1 MENEFLIELQ
11 AKLDEAKSKENLNGS
26 NGDIAK
32 LQGQLDKLKLQA
44 IIDDATIS
52 ELVKQLERVLNQKI
66 TISNI
71 NVDGNGVIKAAQN
84 TGEKIGAAI
93 NKSVEDSTKKIENSQ
108 NQVKDTFKGL
118 KDKIIN
124 TIKEINEK
132 GFDESKIENYNDLFN
147 KLKSEY
153 KDFGQ
158 VKITNEVFKNIDKDL
173 KFDGLEK
180 FKVNIE
186 HVNGDLKE
194 TRSFILELS
203 NDKGQLIFNGTING
217 AESVV
222 QHLDKAKNAINQ
234 TGDAINE
241 LKAKNLADKIDLGD
255 YNKKFETLQSSY
267 RKLGLTSDEIES
279 KTNDVAVALDKLKEK
294 NLDTLVQDEK
304 EFADALKKSQNEA
317 AILKTDLDSIYNPKR
332 QAKLTNDIRD
342 WLSKNTKAST
352 DAKMSI
358 EAYYNEL
365 SGGRVSVAR
374 LEEISQGLKDI
385 ESMQRKLGN
394 LGKNVIDQI
403 REGFGEFTQ
412 WFSISSGIILAASKT
427 REAITEFKNLDNILT
442 EISKTSDLTVNQL
455 AKLGSESFRTA
466 SKYGKTASD
475 YLTGVQDMSQSGFY
489 GEKGSAMAEQSL
501 LAQAAGDMSA
511 EIANKY
517 VLATNAAYKFDGA
530 AEKINAVLDGQNSIT
545 NKNSV
550 ALEDMALA
558 MSEAGTVAASYRVSI
573 EDLSAMIGTI
583 EAVTKSGGS
592 EVGNSLKS
600 ILINLQNVTSDKIVE
615 TLNAANASMTEF
627 VNGSKQLRDPI
638 SILRDLAKTFNQ
650 LDEADPLRA
659 EILTNIGG
667 KHQATKL
674 AALLQNMQMFDKMLV
689 DYSEGSGSAM
699 EEAQKSATNLTGSIN
714 TLTNSWNEFVNF
726 FITADGLKDGVNF
739 LNELVQGATNL
750 SDVLDSINT
759 INGNINGMFGALGAA
774 SGLLMNKKGI
784 GECTIFQW

>member
-11 AKLDEAKSKENLNGS
+11 AKLDEAKSKNNLNGS

-52 ELVKQLERVLNQKI
+52 ELVKQLEEILNQKI

-71 NVDGNGVIKAAQN
+71 NVDGNGAIKAAQN
-84 TGEKIGAAI
+84 TGEKIGDAL
-93 NKSVEDSTKKIENSQ
+93 NKGVEASTKKIENSQ
-108 NQVKDTFKGL
+108 NQVKDTFNGL

-124 TIKEINEK
+124 SIKEINK
-132 GFDESKIENYNDLFN
+132 QGFDESKIESYNDLFN

-158 VKITNEVFKNIDKDL
+158 VKITNEVFKNVDKDL

-222 QHLDKAKNAINQ
+222 QHLDKAQNAINQ

-279 KTNDVAVALDKLKEK
+279 KTNDVAVALDKIKEK

-317 AILKTDLDSIYNPKR
+317 AILKTNLDSIYNPKR

-385 ESMQRKLGN
+385 DSMQRKLGN
-394 LGKNVIDQI
+394 LGKSVIDQI

-412 WFSISSGIILAASKT
+412 WFSISSGIMLAASKT
-427 REAITEFKNLDNILT
+427 REAITEFKNLDDILT

-489 GEKGSAMAEQSL
+489 GEQGTAMAEQSL

-530 AEKINAVLDGQNSIT
+530 AEKINAVLDGQNSIS
-545 NKNSV
+545 NRNSV
-550 ALEDMALA
+550 ALEDMAMA
-558 MSEAGTVAASYRVSI
+558 MSEAGTVASSYRVSI

-583 EAVTKSGGS
+583 ESVTKSGGS

-699 EEAQKSATNLTGSIN
+699 EEAQKSATNLSGSIN

-750 SDVLDSINT
+750 VDVLNNINT
-759 INGNINGMFGALGAA
+759 INGNINGMFGTLGAA

>member
-11 AKLDEAKSKENLNGS
+11 AKLDEAKSKNNLNR
-26 NGDIAK
+26 DIDTIQA
-32 LQGQLDKLKLQA
+32 QLNELKLQA

-71 NVDGNGVIKAAQN
+71 NVDGNGAIKAAQN

-93 NKSVEDSTKKIENSQ
+93 NKSVEDSTKKAGNKSNSFSGLTDFKELKNSINNIDLSKFENYQQLLDSI
-108 NQVKDTFKGL
+108 KDTY
-118 KDKIIN
+118 
-124 TIKEINEK
+124 
-132 GFDESKIENYNDLFN
+132 SK
-147 KLKSEY
+147 
-153 KDFGQ
+153 FGQ
-158 VKITNEVFKNIDKDL
+158 VKITNEVFKKEGL
-173 KFDGLEK
+173 DGLEK

-186 HVNGDLKE
+186 QIYGDLKE
-194 TRSFILELS
+194 TRSFIMSFGEFGE
-203 NDKGQLIFNGTING
+203 NDKKLKGYIFDGTING

-255 YNKKFETLQSSY
+255 YDKKFETLQDSY
-267 RKLGLTSDEIES
+267 RRLGLTSDEIKS
-279 KTNDVAVALDKLKEK
+279 KTNDVAIALDKLKEK

-304 EFADALKKSQNEA
+304 EFTDALKKSQNEA

-374 LEEISQGLKDI
+374 LGEISQGLKDI
-385 ESMQRKLGN
+385 DSMQRKLGN
-394 LGKNVIDQI
+394 LGKSVIDQI

-412 WFSISSGIILAASKT
+412 WFSISSGIMLAASKT
-427 REAITEFKNLDNILT
+427 REAITEFKNLDDILT

-489 GEKGSAMAEQSL
+489 GEQGTAMAEQSL

-530 AEKINAVLDGQNSIT
+530 AEKINAVLDGQNSIS
-545 NKNSV
+545 NRNSV
-550 ALEDMALA
+550 ALEDMAMA
-558 MSEAGTVAASYRVSI
+558 MSEAGTVASSYRVSI

-583 EAVTKSGGS
+583 ESVTKSGGS

-699 EEAQKSATNLTGSIN
+699 EEAQKSATNLSGSIN

-750 SDVLDSINT
+750 VDVLDNINT
-759 INGNINGMFGALGAA
+759 INGNINGMFGTLGAA

>member
-11 AKLDEAKSKENLNGS
+11 AKLDEAKSKGNINEDIDKIQAQLN
-26 NGDIAK
+26 
-32 LQGQLDKLKLQA
+32 KLKLQA
-44 IIDDATIS
+44 TIDDSTIS
-52 ELVKQLERVLNQKI
+52 KLVKQLEVILNQKI

-71 NVDGNGVIKAAQN
+71 NVDENGAIKAAQN
-84 TGEKIGAAI
+84 AGEKIGDAI
-93 NKSVEDSTKKIENSQ
+93 NKGVENSTKKVGNNL
-108 NQVKDTFKGL
+108 NQVEDNFKNL
-118 KDKIIN
+118 KSKIKSSIE
-124 TIKEINEK
+124 EINKK
-132 GFDESKIENYNDLFN
+132 GFDESKIESYNDLFN
-147 KLKSEY
+147 KLKNEY

-158 VKITNEVFKNIDKDL
+158 VKITNEVFKNVDKDL

-217 AESVV
+217 SESVV

-241 LKAKNLADKIDLGD
+241 LKAKNLAEKIDLGD
-255 YNKKFETLQSSY
+255 YDKKFEMLQASY
-267 RKLGLTSDEIES
+267 RKLGLTSDEIEL
-279 KTNDVAVALDKLKEK
+279 KTNDVAIALDKLKER

-317 AILKTDLDSIYNPKR
+317 AILKTDLDSIYNPKK
-332 QAKLTNDIRD
+332 QARLTNDIRD

-352 DAKMSI
+352 DAKLSI

-365 SGGRVSVAR
+365 SNGRVSVAR
-374 LEEISQGLKDI
+374 LDEISQSLKDI
-385 ESMQRKLGN
+385 DSMQRKLGN
-394 LGKNVIDQI
+394 LGKSVIDQF

-412 WFSISSGIILAASKT
+412 WFSISSGIMLAASKT
-427 REAITEFKNLDNILT
+427 REAITEFKNLDDILT
-442 EISKTSDLTVNQL
+442 EISKTSDLTINQL
-455 AKLGSESFRTA
+455 TKLGSGSFRTA

-489 GEKGSAMAEQSL
+489 GEKGTAMAEQSL

-517 VLATNAAYKFDGA
+517 VLATNAAYKFNGA
-530 AEKINAVLDGQNSIT
+530 AEKINDVLDGQNSIS
-545 NKNSV
+545 NRNSV
-550 ALEDMALA
+550 ALEDMAMA
-558 MSEAGTVAASYRVSI
+558 MSEAGTVASSYRVSI

-592 EVGNSLKS
+592 EVGNSIKS
-600 ILINLQNVTSDKIVE
+600 ILINLQNVTSDKIVK
-615 TLNAANASMTEF
+615 TLDSANASMTEF

-659 EILTNIGG
+659 EILTNVGG
-667 KHQATKL
+667 KYQAPKL
-674 AALLQNMQMFDKMLV
+674 AALLQNMEMFDKMLV

-750 SDVLDSINT
+750 ADTLKSINT
-759 INGNINGMFGALGAA
+759 LNGNINGMYGALGAA
-774 SGLLMNKKGI
+774 SGLLMSKKGI
-784 GECTIFQW
+784 GECIIFQW

>member
-11 AKLDEAKSKENLNGS
+11 AKLDEAKSKNNLNR
-26 NGDIAK
+26 DIDTIQA
-32 LQGQLDKLKLQA
+32 QLNELKLQA
-44 IIDDATIS
+44 TIDDATITK
-52 ELVKQLERVLNQKI
+52 LVKQLEGILNEKI

-71 NVDGNGVIKAAQN
+71 NIDGNGAIKAAQN
-84 TGEKIGAAI
+84 TGEKIGAAL
-93 NKSVEDSTKKIENSQ
+93 NKGVENSTKKAGNKSNPISGLT
-108 NQVKDTFKGL
+108 DFKEL
-118 KDKIIN
+118 KDKINNIDLSKFEDYQQLLN
-124 TIKEINEK
+124 SIK
-132 GFDESKIENYNDLFN
+132 DTY
-147 KLKSEY
+147 SE
-153 KDFGQ
+153 FGQ
-158 VKITNEVFKNIDKDL
+158 VKITNEVFNKDGL
-173 KFDGLEK
+173 DGLEK
-180 FKVNIE
+180 FKINIE
-186 HVNGDLKE
+186 QVNGDLKE
-194 TRSFILELS
+194 TRSFIMSFGEFGE
-203 NDKGQLIFNGTING
+203 NDKKLKGYIFDGTING

-279 KTNDVAVALDKLKEK
+279 KTNDVAVALDKIKEK

-317 AILKTDLDSIYNPKR
+317 AILKTNLDSIYNPKR

-385 ESMQRKLGN
+385 DSMQRKLGN
-394 LGKNVIDQI
+394 LGKSVIDQI

-412 WFSISSGIILAASKT
+412 WFSISSGIMLAASKT
-427 REAITEFKNLDNILT
+427 REAITEFKNLDDILT

-489 GEKGSAMAEQSL
+489 GEQGTAMAEQSL

-530 AEKINAVLDGQNSIT
+530 AEKINAVLDGQNSIS
-545 NKNSV
+545 NRNSV
-550 ALEDMALA
+550 ALEDMAMA
-558 MSEAGTVAASYRVSI
+558 MSEAGTVASSYRVSI

-583 EAVTKSGGS
+583 ESVTKSGGS

-699 EEAQKSATNLTGSIN
+699 EEAQKSATNLSGSIN

-750 SDVLDSINT
+750 VDVLNNINT
-759 INGNINGMFGALGAA
+759 INGNINGMFGTLGAA